1 VICVAISRRYVRLSE
16 GEHTAMKARILLAT
30 MAAGALG
37 AGAMLNTAH
46 AQVPGPGTLFVLHS
60 QAQGTCPALDWHGVV
75 GDNGTL
81 SGMVAWNDMK
91 TMARVTGTT
100 NAEHQF
106 SMTAT
111 EIGGAGKTAT
121 ITGQRR
127 PADGY
132 LVANINGPDIAC
144 HEIEVPI
151 FRRGGG
157 NG

>member
-1 VICVAISRRYVRLSE
+1 MR
-16 GEHTAMKARILLAT
+16 TRILVIAT
-30 MAAGALG
+30 MAAAAFN

-46 AQVPGPGTLFVLHS
+46 AQVPAPGTLFVYHS
-60 QAQGTCPALDWHGVV
+60 TAQGACPALDWHVVV
-75 GDNGTL
+75 GENGAL

-91 TMARVTGTT
+91 TVARVSGKT

-111 EIGGAGKTAT
+111 EVGGGKTAT

-127 PADGY
+127 PADGF
-132 LVANINGPDIAC
+132 LIADINGPDIAC
-144 HEIEVPI
+144 KQIEIPI